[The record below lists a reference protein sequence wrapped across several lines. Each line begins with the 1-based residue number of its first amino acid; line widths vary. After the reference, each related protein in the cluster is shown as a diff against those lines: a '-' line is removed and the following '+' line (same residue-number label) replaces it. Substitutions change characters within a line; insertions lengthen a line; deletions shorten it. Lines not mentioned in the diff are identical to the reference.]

1 MDARDGDDVD
11 ERADYDADLELSGL
25 LTRGA
30 ESPTVHRAR
39 VRDSSERVLD
49 ENREGPPGP
58 RTIRRGRRPRRT
70 RRDHRMTTSEDAKA
84 HLGPRQKDSYGA
96 SPLNP
101 VRGEHGEQGRA
112 EPIIAESPQVG
123 DHPPASP
130 SRREGCRV
138 SGSRESSVRAAASPT
153 LHGAR

>member
-11 ERADYDADLELSGL
+11 ARAEYDADLELQEL

-39 VRDSSERVLD
+39 VRDSSER
-49 ENREGPPGP
+49 GPPGP
-58 RTIRRGRRPRRT
+58 RTVRRGRRPRRT
-70 RRDHRMTTSEDAKA
+70 RRDRRMTTSEDAKA

-101 VRGEHGEQGRA
+101 VRGG
-112 EPIIAESPQVG
+112 
-123 DHPPASP
+123 
-130 SRREGCRV
+130 
-138 SGSRESSVRAAASPT
+138 T
-153 LHGAR
+153 WGARTR